1 MHGEPLELPNPGSV
15 IACAA
20 YAGGVRVADVLVD
33 QIRDTLT
40 RPDPPNQF
48 VWLGLYEPDEALLRK
63 VQEQL
68 GLHDLAIED
77 AAAPHLRPK
86 IEVYRDSIFVVLR
99 TAHLSTPGHTLEFGE
114 THAFVGRNYVVTVRH
129 GSIQSHLG
137 VRERCEAMPELLAKG
152 PGYVLH
158 AVMDFVVDQYFPIV
172 QQLEEDVQELEEA
185 ILSRTKGPHATAL
198 TYRLRRDALLLRRA
212 VSPLVDVCTRLMRF
226 DLPFIHEDSRPY
238 FQDVF
243 DHVLRLD
250 EAIDVQRDLL
260 TTSLEAHLTLM
271 SVEQNEQM
279 KRMTA
284 WAAIIA
290 VPTLIAGIYG
300 MNFRN
305 MPELF
310 WEYGYHLSL
319 LSMVLSSVGLYVGF
333 RRSEWL

>member
-1 MHGEPLELPNPGSV
+1 MTGEPSDPPSSGPV
-15 IACAA
+15 IACAV
-20 YAGGVRVADVLVD
+20 YSGGVRVADIGID
-33 QIRDTLT
+33 QISEALAV
-40 RPDPPNQF
+40 PDQF
-48 VWLGLYEPDEALLRK
+48 VWLGLYEPDHALLR
-63 VQEQL
+63 QIQTEL

-77 AAAPHLRPK
+77 AAAPHVRPK
-86 IEVYRDSIFVVLR
+86 IEVYEHSLFVVLR
-99 TAHLSTPGHTLEFGE
+99 TAHQSERGHTLEFGE

-137 VRERCEAMPELLAKG
+137 VRERCEATPQLLAKG

-158 AVMDFVVDQYFPIV
+158 AVMDFVVDQYLPIV

-185 ILSRTKGPHATAL
+185 ILSRTKGPHATAR

-260 TTSLEAHLTLM
+260 TTSLEAHLTLI
-271 SVEQNEQM
+271 SVEQNEHM

-310 WEYGYHLSL
+310 WNYGYHLSL